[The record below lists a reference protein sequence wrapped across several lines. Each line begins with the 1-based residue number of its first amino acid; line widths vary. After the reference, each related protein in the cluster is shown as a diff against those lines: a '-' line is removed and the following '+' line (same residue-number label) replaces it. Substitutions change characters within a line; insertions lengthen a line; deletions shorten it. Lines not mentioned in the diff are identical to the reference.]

1 MVFDPPRLWEVT
13 SPERPESDPSC
24 PEAFRANQLTE
35 ITETPFVFDGDAE
48 AEPVYGKE
56 VPLRGAFRG
65 QELLKALAE
74 DRALERHGE
83 SAL

>member
-1 MVFDPPRLWEVT
+1 MT
-13 SPERPESDPSC
+13 SPERPESDLSC

-35 ITETPFVFDGDAE
+35 TTETPFACEGDAE

-74 DRALERHGE
+74 DRALEHY
-83 SAL
+83 